1 MQCNNNKFVKLQE
14 TEEEERVT
22 GEGSVADDEKDNE
35 NEKGR
40 KWQRN
45 QVEEEDDEEEEEEE
59 EDEEDEEAVTEEDEE
74 DEEEEKEDEK
84 ETQDNKFQLEPL
96 KDFRAPASPMLLRP
110 QRVEP
115 LRVTPPPP
123 PVDPNMTANPTVVD
137 EALQRVLS
145 NDSDL
150 TEVNLNN
157 IDDISQVCQ

>member
-35 NEKGR
+35 NEKGT
-40 KWQRN
+40 KWQKN
-45 QVEEEDDEEEEEEE
+45 QLEEEEDEEEEDDEEDDEAVTEEEEEDEEEEEEE
-59 EDEEDEEAVTEEDEE
+59 EK
-74 DEEEEKEDEK
+74 EK
-84 ETQDNKFQLEPL
+84 QDNKFKLEPS

-110 QRVEP
+110 HRAEP
-115 LRVTPPPP
+115 LRITPPPP

-157 IDDISQVCQ
+157 IDDISQVHQ